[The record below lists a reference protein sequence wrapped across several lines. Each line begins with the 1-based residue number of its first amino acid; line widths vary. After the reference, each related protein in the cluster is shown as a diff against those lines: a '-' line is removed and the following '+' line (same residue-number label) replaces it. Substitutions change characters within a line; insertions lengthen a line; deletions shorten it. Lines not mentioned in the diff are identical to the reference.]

1 MNAQHTPGRMK
12 AGISLV
18 GGVKHFTVVPHGSEQ
33 TVGAMCG
40 LVGAND
46 EPESIENTRRIA
58 ASWNICASFRIE
70 ALEALPI
77 DLNALVK
84 WHTELE
90 AQRDTLLA
98 ALRRLES
105 AAQCRDNTM
114 GDQCRLIEVK
124 AELANAAKKAREA
137 IKQVEA
143 AL

>member
-1 MNAQHTPGRMK
+1 MSAQHTPGRMK
-12 AGISLV
+12 AGVSLV
-18 GGVKHFTVVPHGSEQ
+18 GGVEHFTVVPHGSEQ
-33 TVGAMCG
+33 TVVAMCG

-46 EPESIENTRRIA
+46 EPESIENALRIA
-58 ASWNICASFRIE
+58 ASWNACEGLS
-70 ALEALPI
+70 
-77 DLNALVK
+77 
-84 WHTELE
+84 TEQIGLIADHHEKVE

-124 AELANAAKKAREA
+124 AELANAAKNAREA

>member
-1 MNAQHTPGRMK
+1 MNAQHTNSLLAVNPLLLDQIATADGKFEVAR
-12 AGISLV
+12 ATVLNPIAHTIGNARRLAACWNACTGIP
-18 GGVKHFTVVPHGSEQ
+18 TD
-33 TVGAMCG
+33 M
-40 LVGAND
+40 
-46 EPESIENTRRIA
+46 
-58 ASWNICASFRIE
+58 
-70 ALEALPI
+70 LEAMPEGTAALLPMY
-77 DLNALVK
+77 AQ
-84 WHTELE
+84 LE

-124 AELANAAKKAREA
+124 AELANAAKNAREA